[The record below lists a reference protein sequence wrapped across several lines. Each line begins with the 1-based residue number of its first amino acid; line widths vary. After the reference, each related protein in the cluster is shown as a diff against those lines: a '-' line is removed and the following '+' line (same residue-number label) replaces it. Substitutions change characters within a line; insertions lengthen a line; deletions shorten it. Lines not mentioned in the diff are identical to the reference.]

1 MCRVAR
7 VRSNTVVLHSRFVH
21 TFQRP
26 MPDVIDEIRRYG
38 YATQSDP
45 RRLFHGSCSAPHVT
59 TDVMNNINNEKKS
72 AEPTA
77 LPTARRVEM
86 K

>member
-1 MCRVAR
+1 MSPVFDQ
-7 VRSNTVVLHSRFVH
+7 TLFVLHSRFVH

-38 YATQSDP
+38 YATPIRPHDG
-45 RRLFHGSCSAPHVT
+45 FHRELLGSSR
-59 TDVMNNINNEKKS
+59 DVMNNYNIEKKS